1 MRWIT
6 EGYILAHIIVPR
18 PCTETMVTPHHLPL
32 THIWYQPSVESGRAL
47 EIGVGWIIGVTFL
60 LSLTLIHLIVARLS
74 GEVTVK
80 TSNPH
85 KVEKTISFGFIAQW
99 ARLSLLYLAISI
111 CPVHK
116 LVILQFFSWVNSLNA
131 LYCTQ
136 VYTLV
141 YLDTR
146 CPAHTRGFFL
156 HFLPFWTGFSGL
168 WYWTGS
174 GGLG

>member
-60 LSLTLIHLIVARLS
+60 LSLNPIHLIVARLS

-85 KVEKTISFGFIAQW
+85 KVEKTFFFGFNAQW
-99 ARLSLLYLAISI
+99 GRVSFLYLAISI
-111 CPVHK
+111 CPVHN
-116 LVILQFFSWVNSLNA
+116 LVVLQFFSFECFVLYPSL
-131 LYCTQ
+131 
-136 VYTLV
+136 
-141 YLDTR
+141 
-146 CPAHTRGFFL
+146 HTSLARHQMPCSYSRFFL
-156 HFLPFWTGFSGL
+156 HFPPFWTGFSGL